1 MSELKQVEILLVED
15 SQEDAEITIR
25 GLQEA
30 NLANN
35 LVWLK
40 DGVEALDF
48 LFRRGRFKDYADYQ
62 PRLILLDLKM
72 PRMDGIEVLAEIKK
86 NPQTKNIPVVML
98 TSSAEESDIVRSYN
112 LGVNSYLVKPVDF
125 QNFSEEIAK
134 AGVYW
139 LVMNKVP
146 G

>member
-15 SQEDAEITIR
+15 STEDAEITIR
-25 GLQEA
+25 GLKGA

-35 LVWLK
+35 LIWLK
-40 DGVEALDF
+40 DGEEALDF
-48 LFRRGRFKDYADYQ
+48 LFRRGRYSEYSEYA

-72 PRMDGIEVLAEIKK
+72 PKVDGIEVLRAIKQ
-86 NPQTKNIPVVML
+86 NDRTRSIPVVML
-98 TSSAEESDIVRSYN
+98 TSSAEESDIVRSYD

-125 QNFSEEIAK
+125 RKFSQEIAK
-134 AGVYW
+134 VGIYW
-139 LVMNKVP
+139 LVMNRVP

>member
-25 GLQEA
+25 GLQQA

-40 DGVEALDF
+40 DGEEALDF
-48 LFRRGRFKDYADYQ
+48 LFCRGRFSEHADYR

-72 PRMDGIEVLAEIKK
+72 PKMDGIEVLKEIKQ
-86 NPQTKNIPVVML
+86 NPQTRNIPVVML
-98 TSSAEESDIVRSYN
+98 TSSAEENDIVRSYS

-125 QNFSEEIAK
+125 QKFSEEIAK
-134 AGVYW
+134 AGIYW